1 VKKILMLSMLSVWS
15 MDKNKGAPS
24 FFKTIKGYIDSGWNL
39 TLILPEN
46 SAKFVDEL
54 RGIELITFKSIF
66 VILKKI
72 PKIGFI
78 FSFLNILYTEYKFY
92 SLGKNVLKRNHEKTI
107 VYAYEVHGVKAGKK
121 LSKKYE
127 IPFISKF
134 QGTILE
140 PIKNTFF
147 NRLLYYPHFSALKT
161 EANVI
166 IITDDGTFGDKVL
179 KRLGNTTKK
188 IYFWKNG
195 VSFDSNN
202 NIISTEKINAI
213 RRLYK
218 IEEKDHVL
226 ITISRLVYWKRV
238 DRTIIA
244 FHKIINDIPDC
255 KLVIVGDGND
265 KVNLQKLSRK
275 LGLDDKVIFTG
286 AVSHNKV
293 LEFLKLADIFL
304 SSSDLSN
311 VGNPLLEAMMSGKP
325 IITLNTGNTSS
336 IIKNW
341 QNGVLVEVDEL
352 TELPEYIKKLLLN
365 KKFALRLGNSAKK
378 YAIENF
384 WSWDER
390 ISAELIVANNLIK

>member
-1 VKKILMLSMLSVWS
+1 MLSMLSVWS